1 VTDNYQPRH
10 YGLTKAG
17 TMTTDT
23 PRMRLVMTGGTCAG
37 FLISLGPRGVEA
49 LDRDGKSLGA
59 FASATEAAAA
69 VEKSAAP
76 ACPSCGER
84 P

>member
-1 VTDNYQPRH
+1 
-10 YGLTKAG
+10 
-17 TMTTDT
+17 MTTDM

-49 LDRDGKSLGA
+49 LDGDGKSLGA

-69 VEKSAAP
+69 VERAIAP
-76 ACPSCGER
+76 TCARCGE
-84 P
+84 